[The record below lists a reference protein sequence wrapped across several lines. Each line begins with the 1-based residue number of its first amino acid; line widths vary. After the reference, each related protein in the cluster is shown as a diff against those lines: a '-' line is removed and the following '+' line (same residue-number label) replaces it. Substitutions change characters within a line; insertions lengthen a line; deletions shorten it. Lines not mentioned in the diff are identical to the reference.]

1 MSSTADEGSRS
12 LSNVAL
18 PRTDWESMFWAVFA
32 ASENPMAIVDAN
44 RWVVSANGALQRL
57 LSRAEEE
64 IVGRSIDE
72 SLPSADQRTIAD
84 RWRAM
89 LARGEGHGV
98 QELVVDRDVHTTVSY
113 AAHVAHI
120 GGRLVILVV
129 LMADRGRDRAATGSD
144 SPPAPL
150 TPRELEV
157 IRRVALGATSR
168 EIADDLFVTTET
180 VRTHV
185 RNAMAKTG
193 TRTRAHLVAAAICR
207 GLLPAISSG

>member
-1 MSSTADEGSRS
+1 
-12 LSNVAL
+12 
-18 PRTDWESMFWAVFA
+18 MFWAVFA

-72 SLPSADQRTIAD
+72 SLPPADQRTIAD

-98 QELVVDRDVHTTVSY
+98 QKLVVDRDVHTTVSY

-120 GGRLVILVV
+120 AGRLVILVV
-129 LMADRGRDRAATGSD
+129 LMAAEGDRAVAG
-144 SPPAPL
+144 SPPA
-150 TPRELEV
+150 RSV
-157 IRRVALGATSR
+157 DDVRRRADRVPERVQGAR
-168 EIADDLFVTTET
+168 
-180 VRTHV
+180 
-185 RNAMAKTG
+185 
-193 TRTRAHLVAAAICR
+193 CR
-207 GLLPAISSG
+207 RFDRK

>member
-1 MSSTADEGSRS
+1 MSSTADERSRT
-12 LSNVAL
+12 LSNVGL

-32 ASENPMAIVDAN
+32 ASENPMAIVDAS

-64 IVGRSIDE
+64 IVGRSIDG
-72 SLPSADQRTIAD
+72 SLSPADQRTIAD
-84 RWRAM
+84 RWRAL

-98 QELVVDRDVHTTVSY
+98 QKLVVDRDMETTVSY

-129 LMADRGRDRAATGSD
+129 LMADRERDGGAAGSD
-144 SPPAPL
+144 APPAPL
-150 TPRELEV
+150 TPRELE
-157 IRRVALGATSR
+157 IIGRIALGATSR
-168 EIADDLFVTTET
+168 EIGDELFVTTET

>member
-12 LSNVAL
+12 LSNVGL

-72 SLPSADQRTIAD
+72 SLPPADQRTIAD

-89 LARGEGHGV
+89 LTRGEGHGV
-98 QELVVDRDVHTTVSY
+98 QRLVVDRDVHTTVSY

-129 LMADRGRDRAATGSD
+129 LMADRERDGSGSD
-144 SPPAPL
+144 SPPASL
-150 TPRELEV
+150 TPRELEI
-157 IRRVALGATSR
+157 IRRIALGATSR

-185 RNAMAKTG
+185 RNAMTKTG
-193 TRTRAHLVAAAICR
+193 TRTRAHLVAGAICR